1 MASSDSYIGSIA
13 LVGFNFTMA
22 GWAQADGSLIS
33 IDQNEALY
41 SLFGTLYG
49 GNASLSQGN
58 FGLPKLTAP
67 TASNDTEPTGDTT
80 TNYQVSLNGVYPDRS

>member
-22 GWAQADGSLIS
+22 GWAQANGALLP

-49 GNASLSQGN
+49 GNASLSPGD

-67 TASNDTEPTGDTT
+67 TASNNTAPSGYPT
-80 TNYQVSLNGVYPDRS
+80 TNYQVALNGVYPVGS

>member
-1 MASSDSYIGSIA
+1 VASSDSYMGSIA
-13 LVGFNFTMA
+13 LVGFNFTMEW
-22 GWAQADGSLIS
+22 WAQANGELLP

-49 GNASLSQGN
+49 GNASSSQGN

-80 TNYQVSLNGVYPDRS
+80 TNYQVMLNGVYPDRS

>member
-1 MASSDSYIGSIA
+1 MASSDSYLGSIS
-13 LVGFNFTMA
+13 LVGFNWTRA

-33 IDQNEALY
+33 IEQNEALY

-49 GNASLSQGN
+49 GNASSSQGD

-80 TNYQVSLNGVYPDRS
+80 TNYQVMLNGVYPDRS